1 MPRVAFIVSR
11 DISPIGN
18 NVDDREFYLS
28 VDHELY
34 TRLGIGNCTSF
45 WSPYKFVR
53 KLMLVYKSDTEA
65 FFFFHAIRNPVRKRK
80 VYKTKVVIQ
89 NSAIKC
95 YHEFHVRSHKDL
107 ETLIL
112 EAPFLLLTKVIL

>member
-1 MPRVAFIVSR
+1 MLLGKKESSLRKTVSLKN
-11 DISPIGN
+11 I
-18 NVDDREFYLS
+18 FQA
-28 VDHELY
+28 
-34 TRLGIGNCTSF
+34 CQ
-45 WSPYKFVR
+45 
-53 KLMLVYKSDTEA
+53 
-65 FFFFHAIRNPVRKRK
+65 NPVRKRK
-80 VYKTKVVIQ
+80 VYKTKVMIQ